1 VNIKMMMSCPTWS
14 GLKTISAFF
23 MLERMPYCDDD
34 LLFYVAEYVQDCYD
48 ELKKK
53 NRKKIGMKN

>member
-1 VNIKMMMSCPTWS
+1 MSCPTWS